1 METIERK
8 ATVKNKITIITPPD
22 DILQDG
28 VRILCYGLEK
38 EQTLLISSII
48 YNLEECKPTIIYVSN
63 GQNDSEWVLDKKQK
77 CSIII
82 FNAESQDQTMVGYLS
97 AQTNSYYFGELRSLS
112 SANNNKINEK
122 QKLTKIMEDLIT

>member
-1 METIERK
+1 
-8 ATVKNKITIITPPD
+8 VKNKITIITPPD

>member
-1 METIERK
+1 MLVMDRMI
-8 ATVKNKITIITPPD
+8 V
-22 DILQDG
+22 
-28 VRILCYGLEK
+28 
-38 EQTLLISSII
+38 
-48 YNLEECKPTIIYVSN
+48 N
-63 GQNDSEWVLDKKQK
+63 GCLTKKQK

>member
-1 METIERK
+1 LETIERK

>member
-122 QKLTKIMEDLIT
+122 QQLTKIMEDLIT

>member
-1 METIERK
+1 M
-8 ATVKNKITIITPPD
+8 KNKITIITPPD

>member
-1 METIERK
+1 M
-8 ATVKNKITIITPPD
+8 NGKIVIVTPPD
-22 DILQDG
+22 DIQIDG
-28 VRILCYGLEK
+28 IRILAFDLTPD
-38 EQTLLISSII
+38 QSQLLSDVLKDTDDISTVVYL
-48 YNLEECKPTIIYVSN
+48 YNGN
-63 GQNDSEWVLDKKQK
+63 NNSEWVLDKKQK

-122 QKLTKIMEDLIT
+122 QQLTKIMEDLIT